1 MEPLYEELKK
11 IYDWNE
17 EESKNKPRI
26 KGDQR
31 MYYEANDK
39 LDPTVVEQ
47 KDQLESPEIHADSS
61 GTYGK
66 SKQNK
71 TKKKKNSSLN
81 ESISLQKSTVI
92 NFLPYSF

>member
-17 EESKNKPRI
+17 EESKSKPRI

-31 MYYEANDK
+31 MFYGTNDK
-39 LDPTVVEQ
+39 LDPNVIDQ

-61 GTYGK
+61 GTYGNNNDYDN
-66 SKQNK
+66 SNDNNNN
-71 TKKKKNSSLN
+71 KKKKNPL
-81 ESISLQKSTVI
+81 E
-92 NFLPYSF
+92 